1 MLKLH
6 RVKYDYSKEGLK
18 LQKKIV
24 DFSKEGLIIRKMHV
38 RASQAKSSISADIVT
53 PLS

>member
-6 RVKYDYSKEGLK
+6 HVKYDYSKEVLK
-18 LQKKIV
+18 SAKKNI
-24 DFSKEGLIIRKMHV
+24 DFSKEGLKIRKTHV
-38 RASQAKSSISADIVT
+38 RASQAKSTILADIVT